1 NEEKNNQ
8 KPEKQFRDGREDFK
22 DSPYPSDKNS
32 PKKLNQAKI
41 SNDKKELVNALKE
54 TQNTTQNSS
63 DEDLKK
69 QKEQIENRLG
79 QVDQEKLRRIIKEE
93 LTELNNSQLKPEKVK
108 NIHTE
113 VLNKAGVITLEKLI
127 AEVQQTIKLNNQKSI
142 KSKVKKLKI
151 FVENTAN
158 EYAQNAYQQKKEVV
172 QKLLKKAKGI
182 FNIS

>member
-32 PKKLNQAKI
+32 PKKEKVEVKEKLKKLNQAKI

-158 EYAQNAYQQKKEVV
+158 EYAQNAYQQKKE
-172 QKLLKKAKGI
+172 
-182 FNIS
+182 